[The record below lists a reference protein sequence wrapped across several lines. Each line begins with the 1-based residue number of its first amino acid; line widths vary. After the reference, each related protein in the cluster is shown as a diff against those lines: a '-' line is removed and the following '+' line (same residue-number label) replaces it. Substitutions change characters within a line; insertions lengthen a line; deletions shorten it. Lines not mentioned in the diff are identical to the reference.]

1 MVITRVA
8 IRFRTAIFVL
18 MANLLVAGLLAFNG
32 MPREMF
38 PDIEIPVVVVSVPY
52 PGASPTDIEQLILSP
67 LETELKTIKG
77 IDKLKGT
84 AYEGAAV
91 VTMEFSP
98 DASIDEALQAARDRV
113 SKVKPKLPADILDPT
128 VSEVSFGDFPIL
140 IVNVSGP
147 YALDRLERF
156 AEKLEEAIE
165 GVDGVLSADVS
176 GGLEDEVRVEV
187 DPEAASASG
196 VSLGD
201 VVNAIR
207 SENVNLPGGVLE
219 AASTSWLLRTPADI
233 RRADQLEG
241 VVVKQKMGKPIRLVD
256 VATIERGFEK
266 RSNYAR
272 LNGQTAVSLNVT
284 KRTGANIVAV
294 VDGVKEVIAK
304 LQPDAPTGTEIKLLQ
319 DQSVRIRKM
328 VDDLVNNIIT
338 GLVLVIAV
346 LFFFMGA
353 RNAVLVSLAIP
364 LSMLL
369 TFITL
374 DAMGVTLNMVTLF
387 SLILALGM
395 LVDNAIVIIENIY
408 RHLGERLQPEDDAST
423 FRRLRVLASFTGTAE
438 VAWPVIASTATTLV
452 AFAPLLFWPGIMGK
466 FMGYL
471 PLVVIITLT
480 ASLIIGLVVN
490 PVTAAVFMARPSQL
504 GAAEVTSDGW
514 EEGYKGPLS
523 RFYGWFLRRAIGFEG
538 RSVLGPL
545 VTMIVAV
552 AALVGS
558 IMAFA
563 GSGLGVEFF
572 PQTTPERAMINVTA
586 PTGTSLAGSDRIVR
600 QIEAVLAAESNVA
613 DFVAT
618 PGASAASFQGGG
630 GAANTHV
637 SGLNIDFV
645 AEDKRT
651 ESSLVTIDRIREK
664 FANIAGARIEVDRE
678 RQGPPAGAPIQ
689 IELVGPDYDVLGKY
703 ADRAVAL
710 LRSMHKDGVRDPKMD
725 YVTGRPEVAIVV
737 DRQAAREVGASTS
750 AVASTIRNAFNGTES
765 SVIRNGSD
773 ETDIVVRYRNDR
785 RQSIRDLS
793 SVRVPGKD
801 GLLIPLDQLAK
812 SVRTAGA
819 GTIRHSETRR
829 VVTISADVA
838 PGANANALRKDL
850 GDRLDAEL
858 NLPRSM
864 SWRFG
869 GENEEQQKAADFL
882 GRALMIGLFGIL
894 LILVAQFNSV
904 LKPIIIMSSVILSLI
919 GVFAGLVITRQSF
932 GVVMTGLGVISLAG
946 VVVNNAIV
954 LIDFI
959 ESLRKAGLGPHDA
972 VLRAGLV
979 RLRPVLLTAL
989 TTVLGLI
996 PMAAGINVD
1005 FLNMKIEGAGSSGEF
1020 WGGMAIAVSFGLVF
1034 ATALTLVA
1042 VPALYLLLDR
1052 LGTFIRRVI
1061 FGSAET
1067 IDIDAEIER
1076 EEVLARMANEKAL
1089 LDGQDRPSVAAA
1101 NASMAPSNGAT
1112 ALLVLLA
1119 AGLAVVAAPGDALAQ
1134 GAAPM
1139 ALAEPDGAPETLTL
1153 ADALARLERDAPDL
1167 AVARARLEAASI
1179 VVDRAWSALQPT
1191 VTATGNYTLNDPVIA
1206 LSFGDPEDIRK
1217 QAQAQINGHIQ
1228 SLSAVRAQ
1236 TAANGQSTDV
1246 LDAAIAAATK
1256 ARDDMPLPQL
1266 EKIQITQRH
1275 GLSANLQ
1282 LRMSLYDART
1292 LTGLDMARGTVR
1304 MAKRN
1309 MALTRNALRFATAR
1323 AFAAAV
1329 MQRDGLDVVERRRA
1343 SAARELKTIQARRA
1357 AGAATPLGEQMAE
1370 LRLLQAERATMT
1382 SKLAYHGAIATLG
1395 LLIGADKRFEVQGTL
1410 APERPTG
1417 DTTTMIRDAA
1427 ARRPEL
1433 GLLVEQQRLA
1443 ELRVAETRK
1452 RWLPRLSLMGQTQWQ
1467 NVEGFGGQSTNS
1479 LLMVTLTQQIWD
1491 AGASGNDRR
1500 EAAAD
1505 LRIVEIERLRR
1516 ERTIAA
1522 EIYGALANIQRAEAD
1537 LKAAQRGVEVS
1548 AAAVASGKVGRT
1560 VGTNTELEL
1569 LTLEDRLVE
1578 AELAVVQARI
1588 GVAMAVFDLRSALG
1602 LTP

>member
-18 MANLLVAGLLAFNG
+18 MANLLIAGLLAFNG

-67 LETELKTIKG
+67 LETELKSIKG

-91 VTMEFSP
+91 VSMEFSP

-147 YALDRLERF
+147 YSLDRLERF

-165 GVDGVLSADVS
+165 GVDGVLTADVS

-233 RRADQLEG
+233 RRAEQLEG
-241 VVVKQKMGKPIRLVD
+241 IVIKQKMGKPIRLVD

-266 RSNYAR
+266 RSSYAR

-294 VDGVKEVIAK
+294 VDGVKDVIEK
-304 LQPDAPTGTEIKLLQ
+304 LKPDAPSGTEIKLLQ

-374 DAMGVTLNMVTLF
+374 DLMGVTLNMVTLF

-408 RHLGERLQPEDDAST
+408 RHLGERLKPGDDAAT

-471 PLVVIITLT
+471 PLVVIITLG

-490 PVTAAVFMARPSQL
+490 PVTAAVFMARPTKL

-514 EEGYKGPLS
+514 EDGYKGPLS
-523 RFYGWFLRRAIGFEG
+523 RFYGWFLRRAIGFER
-538 RSVLGPL
+538 RSLLGPFL
-545 VTMIVAV
+545 TMAVAV
-552 AALVGS
+552 GALVAS
-558 IMAFA
+558 IMIFA

-586 PTGTSLAGSDRIVR
+586 PTGTSLVGSDRIVR

-618 PGASAASFQGGG
+618 PGVSAAAGPGGG
-630 GAANTHV
+630 GAANTHI

-645 AEDKRT
+645 AEDKRS
-651 ESSLVTIDRIREK
+651 ESSLVTIDHIREK

-703 ADRAVAL
+703 ADRAVGL

-773 ETDIVVRYRNDR
+773 ETDIVVRYRSDR

-801 GLLIPLDQLAK
+801 GLLVPLDQLAK

-858 NLPRSM
+858 ALPRSM

-869 GENEEQQKAADFL
+869 GENEEQKKAADFL
-882 GRALMIGLFGIL
+882 GRALLIGLFGIL

-919 GVFAGLVITRQSF
+919 GVFAGLVITRQAF

-1005 FLNMKIEGAGSSGEF
+1005 FLNLKIEGAGSSGEF

-1034 ATALTLVA
+1034 ATVLTLVA

-1052 LGTFIRRVI
+1052 LGSAFRQLV
-1061 FGSAET
+1061 FGGAET

-1076 EEVLARMANEKAL
+1076 EEVIERLANEKML
-1089 LDGQDRPSVAAA
+1089 LDGHVEAAA
-1101 NASMAPSNGAT
+1101 SSAPLAAPSAGAA
-1112 ALLVLLA
+1112 ALLLVFAVALGVL
-1119 AGLAVVAAPGDALAQ
+1119 APSSAQAQ
-1134 GAAPM
+1134 GAVPM
-1139 ALAEPDGAPETLTL
+1139 ALAEPDGAPEQMTL
-1153 ADALARLERDAPDL
+1153 ADALARLDRDAPDL

-1179 VVDRAWSALQPT
+1179 VIDRAWSALQPT
-1191 VTATGNYTLNDPVIA
+1191 VTATGNYTLNDPVIS
-1206 LSFGDPEDIRK
+1206 LSFGDPEAIRA
-1217 QAQAQINGHIQ
+1217 QAQAQVNGHIQ

-1256 ARDDMPLPQL
+1256 ARDEMPLPQL

-1329 MQRDGLDVVERRRA
+1329 MQRDGLDVIERRRA
-1343 SAARELKTIQARRA
+1343 SAERELKTIRARLA

-1370 LRLLQAERATMT
+1370 LRLLQAERSTMT
-1382 SKLAYHGAIATLG
+1382 SKLAYYGAIATLG
-1395 LLIGADKRFEVQGTL
+1395 LLIGADKRFEVVGTL
-1410 APERPTG
+1410 APERPSGETP
-1417 DTTTMIRDAA
+1417 TLVRDAA

-1433 GLLVEQQRLA
+1433 GLLAEQQRLA

-1452 RWLPRLSLMGQTQWQ
+1452 RWLPRFSLMGQTQWQ
-1467 NVEGFGGQSTNS
+1467 NVKGFGGQSTS
-1479 LLMVTLTQQIWD
+1479 SMLMVTLTQQIWD

-1505 LRIVEIERLRR
+1505 MRIVEIERQRR

-1522 EIYGALANIQRAEAD
+1522 EIYGAKASIERAEAD

-1548 AAAVASGKVGRT
+1548 ASAVNSGKVGRT
-1560 VGTNTELEL
+1560 VGTNTEFEL

-1602 LTP
+1602 LAP